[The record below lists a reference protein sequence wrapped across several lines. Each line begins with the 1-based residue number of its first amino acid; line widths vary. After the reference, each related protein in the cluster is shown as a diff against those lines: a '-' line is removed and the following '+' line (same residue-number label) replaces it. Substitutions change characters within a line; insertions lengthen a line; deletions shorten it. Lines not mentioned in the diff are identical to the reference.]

1 MSSNNRNGNL
11 PVRLYLEAEKEL
23 IRGREDQ
30 TLSEK
35 SEEYLL
41 DIMEFLWYQLS
52 DEQREEADNKAAQY
66 NSVYTQQRLIRLPK
80 KSTYFN

>member
-41 DIMEFLWYQLS
+41 DVMEFLWYQLS
-52 DEQREEADNKAAQY
+52 DEQREEADNRATQY
-66 NSVYTQQRLIRLPK
+66 NSVYKQQRLIRLPK